1 MSFLNVIEGDT
12 GVVSGAIKVL
22 LVTSSNLG
30 PQPVPKCEDSD
41 QEDDIVDGTPFRKR
55 RRVTPNEPD
64 SSSGASDWPRKN
76 VRYGDTLPR

>member
-55 RRVTPNEPD
+55 RRV
-64 SSSGASDWPRKN
+64 SDWPRKN